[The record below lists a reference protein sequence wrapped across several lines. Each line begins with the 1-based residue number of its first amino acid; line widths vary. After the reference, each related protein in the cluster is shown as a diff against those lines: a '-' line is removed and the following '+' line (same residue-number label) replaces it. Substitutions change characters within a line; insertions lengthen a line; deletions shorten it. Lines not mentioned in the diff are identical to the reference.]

1 MKPIQ
6 TGTERSTAAAV
17 MVLGSVSEVLK
28 LWVRSSGASYL
39 VTGGAAQN
47 MSMADIAESPEGRF
61 EGLSWSHLCCR
72 ITAFNASW
80 PSQR

>member
-17 MVLGSVSEVLK
+17 MVLGSVSEGLK
-28 LWVRSSGASYL
+28 MRICLFGTSYL

-47 MSMADIAESPEGRF
+47 MPMADIAEDLEGRI
-61 EGLSWSHLCCR
+61 GALW
-72 ITAFNASW
+72 
-80 PSQR
+80 